1 MCLVNF
7 IIITIII
14 DGYYVKSCLCTC
26 SVVYKSHRHEAACI
40 ELKNHVCLPDKTR
53 QDKTPTCLVNF
64 VIITIYGHQD
74 TYMFGEL
81 CYYYNLWTL
90 ICIFSSTF
98 TIKPA

>member
-53 QDKTPTCLVNF
+53 QD
-64 VIITIYGHQD
+64 
-74 TYMFGEL
+74 TYMFSEL
-81 CYYYNLWTL
+81 CYYYNLWTSGHL
-90 ICIFSSTF
+90 HVW
-98 TIKPA
+98 